1 MKIMQI
7 IPTFKLAGA
16 ETMCENLCIALKD
29 AGEVVIAVS
38 LYSDQTAITKRL
50 EEKGIH
56 IEFLGKQPGF
66 DPMIFIKLVKLLKKE
81 QPDIVHT
88 HIVAAKYALPAA
100 VIAGVKRKVHTIHSM
115 AQKEQGSIGKKI
127 NAFMYKYCGVIPV
140 ALSQEVRKSIQEVY
154 SIPEA
159 EIPVIYNGI
168 DLSKCIQKT
177 EYRIRKEYT
186 ILHIGRFMDVK
197 NHEMLI
203 RAFAKL
209 VDKHDNVKLQLIG
222 EGELKVQMEELA
234 NSLMIKDKVE
244 FLGLKSNVYPYLNK
258 ADIFCLPSKYEGIPM
273 SLIEA
278 MGTGLPIIAS
288 NVGGIPDMLTD
299 KKDALLVI
307 PEEDEIAEAFE
318 MLYSDDDLKKK
329 LGVAAKERSQS
340 FSANVMAIKYINVY
354 KM

>member
-1 MKIMQI
+1 M
-7 IPTFKLAGA
+7 
-16 ETMCENLCIALKD
+16 
-29 AGEVVIAVS
+29 
-38 LYSDQTAITKRL
+38 
-50 EEKGIH
+50 
-56 IEFLGKQPGF
+56 
-66 DPMIFIKLVKLLKKE
+66 
-81 QPDIVHT
+81 HT

-100 VIAGVKRKVHTIHSM
+100 VIAGVKRKVHTIHNM

-154 SIPEA
+154 NIPEA

-177 EYRIRKEYT
+177 EYRIKKEYT

-197 NHEMLI
+197 NNEMLI

-258 ADIFCLPSKYEGIPM
+258 ADVFCLPSKYEGIPM

>member
-1 MKIMQI
+1 
-7 IPTFKLAGA
+7 
-16 ETMCENLCIALKD
+16 
-29 AGEVVIAVS
+29 
-38 LYSDQTAITKRL
+38 
-50 EEKGIH
+50 
-56 IEFLGKQPGF
+56 
-66 DPMIFIKLVKLLKKE
+66 
-81 QPDIVHT
+81 
-88 HIVAAKYALPAA
+88 
-100 VIAGVKRKVHTIHSM
+100 
-115 AQKEQGSIGKKI
+115 
-127 NAFMYKYCGVIPV
+127 
-140 ALSQEVRKSIQEVY
+140 
-154 SIPEA
+154 
-159 EIPVIYNGI
+159 
-168 DLSKCIQKT
+168 
-177 EYRIRKEYT
+177 
-186 ILHIGRFMDVK
+186 MDVK

-258 ADIFCLPSKYEGIPM
+258 ADVFCLPSKYEGIPM

>member
-100 VIAGVKRKVHTIHSM
+100 VIAGVKRKVHTIHNM

-154 SIPEA
+154 NIPEA

-168 DLSKCIQKT
+168 D
-177 EYRIRKEYT
+177 
-186 ILHIGRFMDVK
+186 
-197 NHEMLI
+197 
-203 RAFAKL
+203 
-209 VDKHDNVKLQLIG
+209 
-222 EGELKVQMEELA
+222 LA

-258 ADIFCLPSKYEGIPM
+258 ADVFCLPSKYEGIPM